1 MYFVFLVL
9 TLLTLYSMFVPAAM
23 TRTQMTSTGVLV
35 GSVAGAVIVLLA
47 VVAVA
52 VVIVVFRRVTHLYT

>member
-1 MYFVFLVL
+1 
-9 TLLTLYSMFVPAAM
+9 MFVPATM
-23 TRTQMTSTGVLV
+23 TSAQMTSTGVLV
-35 GSVAGAVIVLLA
+35 GSVAGAVTLLLA

>member
-1 MYFVFLVL
+1 
-9 TLLTLYSMFVPAAM
+9 MFVPATM
-23 TRTQMTSTGVLV
+23 TSTQMTGTGVLV

-52 VVIVVFRRVTHLYT
+52 VVIVVFQVSDAPLHLRNIF